1 MIIKEGLERHW
12 IILFLFI
19 IVTVITDCQI
29 ILEPVPISVRLSIMI
44 DTTTNAGE
52 ELSRIVIF
60 IDLNY
65 GCK

>member
-44 DTTTNAGE
+44 DTTTNPGE
-52 ELSRIVIF
+52 ELGRIVIF
-60 IDLNY
+60 IDLNDS
-65 GCK
+65 CK

>member
-19 IVTVITDCQI
+19 IVTVVTDCQI

-44 DTTTNAGE
+44 DTTTNPGE
-52 ELSRIVIF
+52 EFGRIVIF
-60 IDLNY
+60 IDLNDS
-65 GCK
+65 CK

>member
-1 MIIKEGLERHW
+1 MIIKEGLERHG

-19 IVTVITDCQI
+19 IVTVVTDCQI

-44 DTTTNAGE
+44 DTTANAGE